1 MKNDLL
7 VTMAIEYDDNDD
19 GGAVYWHVISI
30 SPRTGTVYID
40 LKYVDDRVSTFETIH
55 YEVLHYSRSEARQRA
70 ATVIKPLPDAQLR
83 QPTPEEISKYR
94 ARTT

>member
-7 VTMAIEYDDNDD
+7 VTMAIEYDDDDD

-30 SPRTGTVYID
+30 SPRTGAVYID

-55 YEVLHYSRSEARQRA
+55 NEVFHSCSARQRA

-83 QPTPEEISKYR
+83 QPTPKEISKYR
-94 ARTT
+94 ARTP

>member
-7 VTMAIEYDDNDD
+7 VTMAIEYDDDDD

-40 LKYVDDRVSTFETIH
+40 LKYVDDQVSTFETIH
-55 YEVLHYSRSEARQRA
+55 YEVLHYSRGAPRQRA